1 VEHAMGG
8 VRRGLL
14 HSGLL
19 SLAVLV
25 VLATAPLSSEHSSSL
40 PIVGNQA
47 GNAAE
52 PGEDDAL
59 RTPDDPVEALLQ
71 AERLLAAGSSALAAR
86 VVAPV
91 LGASDPVLRVRARL
105 LLARA
110 MLAGGDA
117 AAALELA
124 AAVARQASATRETGL
139 ALVIAGEA
147 LLARGQPGQAAE
159 EFLAARALLPE
170 IAPYL
175 EYRALDPLVQAG
187 RAHEAEALVE
197 QIVAT
202 APLRRLAVA
211 ALEWRRAWAEQRGDL
226 PTLAATLDRLLE
238 LATIPSYRASLL
250 LQRGRVEQQR
260 GDAAA
265 ARADFARVI
274 DEAPAS
280 PAAALAL
287 DELAALGVAETVPI
301 ERRAAILFSAGRYR
315 EAVTAFTA
323 LLASDPTRAE
333 AWYQRAIARV
343 RAGDLAEGIEELTAM
358 ADRYPQDARAP
369 DALVT
374 AAMLLEWRNE
384 PAAEVLYR
392 RVLSQYPGTVAA
404 RQARF
409 RLGLL
414 AFARGAHDEARDLWR
429 ADAEAGDPR
438 AAYWYGKALA
448 ASGEPV
454 GARAWWSRAY
464 QRDPNSFWG
473 QRAADLLSGRTTIL
487 QQPVAP
493 LSLDS
498 EADVVLAWLDG
509 RGENLAAAREEIEK
523 TAAPRRAL
531 LLLDA
536 GLREAAGWEVD
547 AARTELRDRP
557 VSLAVFG
564 WLLLERG
571 EAAYAYRIGGD
582 LATDERVPEQVR
594 ARLLAPIPYPEV
606 LVAASEAFWNRS
618 VVARCPDPAGERVR
632 ADCRLAGRCPRTD
645 AGHAGNGS
653 GPWLGSSACPVGI
666 QQIPSVRKRVSCSVQ
681 RSSPSACGNSTGT
694 SFSPSR
700 ATTQAPEPS
709 NNGSL
714 NDRPATPISS
724 WLGFRTGKR
733 PSTSNASMLAIAG
746 TTSWLVSAD
755 ERAGVLP
762 VARRGDRGRRMSS
775 ALEAFLARLVLPRP
789 ASGRSASASRR
800 HG

>member
-1 VEHAMGG
+1 MGG

-117 AAALELA
+117 AAGLELA

-211 ALEWRRAWAEQRGDL
+211 ALESRRAWAEQRGDL

-265 ARADFARVI
+265 ARADFARAI

-343 RAGDLAEGIEELTAM
+343 RAGDLAAGIEELTAM
-358 ADRYPQDARAP
+358 ADHYPQDTRAP

-374 AAMLLEWRNE
+374 AATLLEWRN
-384 PAAEVLYR
+384 
-392 RVLSQYPGTVAA
+392 
-404 RQARF
+404 
-409 RLGLL
+409 
-414 AFARGAHDEARDLWR
+414 
-429 ADAEAGDPR
+429 
-438 AAYWYGKALA
+438 
-448 ASGEPV
+448 
-454 GARAWWSRAY
+454 
-464 QRDPNSFWG
+464 
-473 QRAADLLSGRTTIL
+473 
-487 QQPVAP
+487 
-493 LSLDS
+493 
-498 EADVVLAWLDG
+498 
-509 RGENLAAAREEIEK
+509 
-523 TAAPRRAL
+523 
-531 LLLDA
+531 
-536 GLREAAGWEVD
+536 
-547 AARTELRDRP
+547 
-557 VSLAVFG
+557 
-564 WLLLERG
+564 
-571 EAAYAYRIGGD
+571 
-582 LATDERVPEQVR
+582 
-594 ARLLAPIPYPEV
+594 
-606 LVAASEAFWNRS
+606 
-618 VVARCPDPAGERVR
+618 
-632 ADCRLAGRCPRTD
+632 
-645 AGHAGNGS
+645 
-653 GPWLGSSACPVGI
+653 
-666 QQIPSVRKRVSCSVQ
+666 
-681 RSSPSACGNSTGT
+681 
-694 SFSPSR
+694 
-700 ATTQAPEPS
+700 
-709 NNGSL
+709 
-714 NDRPATPISS
+714 
-724 WLGFRTGKR
+724 
-733 PSTSNASMLAIAG
+733 
-746 TTSWLVSAD
+746 
-755 ERAGVLP
+755 
-762 VARRGDRGRRMSS
+762 
-775 ALEAFLARLVLPRP
+775 
-789 ASGRSASASRR
+789 
-800 HG
+800 

>member
-1 VEHAMGG
+1 LSRVKHAMGG

-91 LGASDPVLRVRARL
+91 LGASDLVLRVRARL

-147 LLARGQPGQAAE
+147 LLVRGQPGQAAE

-211 ALEWRRAWAEQRGDL
+211 ALESRRAWAEQRGDL
-226 PTLAATLDRLLE
+226 PTLAATLDRLLD

-265 ARADFARVI
+265 ARADFARAI
-274 DEAPAS
+274 DEAPTS

-343 RAGDLAEGIEELTAM
+343 RAGDLAAGIEELTAM
-358 ADRYPQDARAP
+358 ADRYPQDTRAP

-374 AAMLLEWRNE
+374 AATLLERRNE

-414 AFARGAHDEARDLWR
+414 AFARGAHDGARDLWR

-448 ASGEPV
+448 ASGEPA
-454 GARAWWSRAY
+454 GAHAWWSRAY

-473 QRAADLLSGRTTIL
+473 QRAADHLSGRTTIL

-594 ARLLAPIPYPEV
+594 ACLLAPIPYPEV
-606 LVAASEAFWNRS
+606 LVAASERFGIDPLLLAALIRQESGFEPTAVS
-618 VVARCPDPAGERVR
+618 PAGARGLTQVMPETAAALARQLGLSNWDPA
-632 ADCRLAGRCPRTD
+632 D
-645 AGHAGNGS
+645 
-653 GPWLGSSACPVGI
+653 
-666 QQIPSVRKRVSCSVQ
+666 
-681 RSSPSACGNSTGT
+681 
-694 SFSPSR
+694 SFSPETSIMLGAAELAQR
-700 ATTQAPEPS
+700 LRQFHGDLVLTLASYNAGPGAVQQWLAE
-709 NNGSL
+709 
-714 NDRPATPISS
+714 RP
-724 WLGFRTGKR
+724 
-733 PSTSNASMLAIAG
+733 TSDPDLFVAWIPYRETAEYVQRVYAG
-746 TTSWLVSAD
+746 Y
-755 ERAGVLP
+755 
-762 VARRGDRGRRMSS
+762 RRYH
-775 ALEAFLARLVLPRP
+775 ELARL
-789 ASGRSASASRR
+789 G
-800 HG
+800 

>member
-40 PIVGNQA
+40 PIVANQA

-211 ALEWRRAWAEQRGDL
+211 ALESRRAWAEQRGDL
-226 PTLAATLDRLLE
+226 PALAATLDRLLQ

-265 ARADFARVI
+265 ARADFARAI
-274 DEAPAS
+274 DEAPTS

-374 AAMLLEWRNE
+374 AATLLEWRNE

-448 ASGEPV
+448 ASGEPA

-606 LVAASEAFWNRS
+606 LVAASERFGIDPLLLAALIRQESGFEPTAVS
-618 VVARCPDPAGERVR
+618 PAGARGLTQVMPETAAALARQLGLSSWDPADSFRPETSIMLGAAEL
-632 ADCRLAGRCPRTD
+632 AQRLRQFHGDLVLTLASYNAGPG
-645 AGHAGNGS
+645 AVQQ
-653 GPWLGSSACPVGI
+653 WLAQRPTSDPDLFVAW
-666 QQIPSVRKRVSCSVQ
+666 IPYRETAEYVQ
-681 RSSPSACGNSTGT
+681 RVY
-694 SFSPSR
+694 
-700 ATTQAPEPS
+700 
-709 NNGSL
+709 
-714 NDRPATPISS
+714 
-724 WLGFRTGKR
+724 
-733 PSTSNASMLAIAG
+733 AG
-746 TTSWLVSAD
+746 Y
-755 ERAGVLP
+755 
-762 VARRGDRGRRMSS
+762 RRYH
-775 ALEAFLARLVLPRP
+775 ELARL
-789 ASGRSASASRR
+789 G
-800 HG
+800 